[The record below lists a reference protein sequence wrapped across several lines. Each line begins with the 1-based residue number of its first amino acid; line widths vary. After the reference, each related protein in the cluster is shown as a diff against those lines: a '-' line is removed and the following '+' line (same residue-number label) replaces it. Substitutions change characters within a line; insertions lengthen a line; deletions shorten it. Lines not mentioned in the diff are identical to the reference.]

1 MTLDFRLRARHTIPS
16 ALLLSVGL
24 HGGCS
29 LTEESGEGVLL
40 FAASS
45 TAAPMRELIDAW
57 NAREEDELQVSFGS
71 SSTLAQH
78 IAKGAPADLFVS
90 ANATWIQHL
99 DARGALAVDGR
110 VTLMRSQLVLI
121 EPQTAP
127 KKGFD
132 GWERLAERLGDGRFA
147 VGDSEHVPLGMYA
160 KEGLTSLGVWDSVA
174 SQTTNAHNARVAL
187 AQVERGEARLGVA
200 YAADAAASSR
210 VDAASLMAFGGG
222 RSVITR

>member
-1 MTLDFRLRARHTIPS
+1 
-16 ALLLSVGL
+16 
-24 HGGCS
+24 
-29 LTEESGEGVLL
+29 
-40 FAASS
+40 
-45 TAAPMRELIDAW
+45 MRELIDAW
-57 NAREEDELQVSFGS
+57 NAREEVELQVSFGS

-187 AQVERGEARLGVA
+187 AQVERARHALVSPTRQTPQRFCWVVA
-200 YAADAAASSR
+200 GFPADSHSPVDYLLAVTSDANRPQTDAVRAYLTSLSSR
-210 VDAASLMAFGGG
+210 QVYAQHHFQKSRDRGSDAF
-222 RSVITR
+222 